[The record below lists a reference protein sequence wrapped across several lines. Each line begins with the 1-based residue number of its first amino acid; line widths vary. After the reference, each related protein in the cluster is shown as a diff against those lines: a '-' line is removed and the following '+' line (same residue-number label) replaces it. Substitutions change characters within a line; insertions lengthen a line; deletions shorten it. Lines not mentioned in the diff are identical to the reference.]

1 MIFKKNKKGIYFL
14 AKFGILDDLNLFFL
28 LKNLFMMYEDL
39 RRTLI
44 YYFEYKESIHLF
56 EMNNF
61 SKNNDEKSV
70 RI

>member
-1 MIFKKNKKGIYFL
+1 
-14 AKFGILDDLNLFFL
+14 
-28 LKNLFMMYEDL
+28 MMYEDL